1 MPPRTRRRGSHHGST
16 ANSGSLSSAW
26 PHVESGLGFRCPV
39 PSLATARPRRKVYPE
54 PYRPVRRSGEM
65 DYRPMA
71 RPSLQLEDKHGSG
84 PERGWA
90 GQSGGGMTSQNAVF
104 VESVSAMLRFA
115 QSDPEKARVA
125 LAARGDQVLA
135 ALRDSLLPA
144 AKDSQRIVALIDLYM
159 QATFEM
165 LFEAAR
171 SDDRI
176 VFGEA
181 EIKAWAVAGALDR
194 GAEGALKGDR
204 DALMASMR
212 AAEAILGLD
221 LMSAWPAHPRRRGH
235 RGVRL
240 TFLPHRDAVVLSR
253 RPEEGEAHVHHGS
266 VQEEEREV
274 RQRLRQGRCADAPRR
289 AVRRAHL
296 HGRPAPSG
304 VVPRHGDR

>member
-1 MPPRTRRRGSHHGST
+1 
-16 ANSGSLSSAW
+16 
-26 PHVESGLGFRCPV
+26 
-39 PSLATARPRRKVYPE
+39 
-54 PYRPVRRSGEM
+54 
-65 DYRPMA
+65 
-71 RPSLQLEDKHGSG
+71 
-84 PERGWA
+84 
-90 GQSGGGMTSQNAVF
+90 MTSQNAVF
-104 VESVSAMLRFA
+104 VESVSAMLRVA

-204 DALMASMR
+204 NALMASMR

-221 LMSAWPAHPRRRGH
+221 LMSA
-235 RGVRL
+235 
-240 TFLPHRDAVVLSR
+240 
-253 RPEEGEAHVHHGS
+253 
-266 VQEEEREV
+266 
-274 RQRLRQGRCADAPRR
+274 
-289 AVRRAHL
+289 
-296 HGRPAPSG
+296 
-304 VVPRHGDR
+304 